1 MNYLEEQ
8 DSNNLELV
16 EEECLEQVNFPS
28 FEVIT
33 ATLKANGLI
42 YEDEDTTF
50 NTYNE
55 VPERK
60 YLCSN
65 DYEIPTVRT
74 RSFSMSKSP
83 NANTTK
89 LMEEKFQAQPTE
101 DFMVY
106 TKFSGVLL
114 SDLFKKIYTNFSS
127 DESLIEKSNDL

>member
-16 EEECLEQVNFPS
+16 EEECLEQVNLPS

-33 ATLKANGLI
+33 ATLKANGPI

-50 NTYNE
+50 NTCNE

-74 RSFSMSKSP
+74 RSFSRSKSRF
-83 NANTTK
+83 ADAETIVYEK
-89 LMEEKFQAQPTE
+89 LIVQPTE

-114 SDLFKKIYTNFSS
+114 SDLF
-127 DESLIEKSNDL
+127 